1 MSTCP
6 TLMLTWV
13 IMDPPT
19 RLPITLPFQAPL
31 LMRPHLQGNILTINS
46 SSRTIMSVYHPS
58 EFDDLLLVNDI
69 LETIEEIDLSKEA
82 LDFDGDEYYGYASY
96 QVCSP
101 LFLLYDSSRTI
112 DPTRKIVFFVSLIC
126 TAVGISIWSPERS
139 PMSSV
144 PVRYFSFL
152 LFLFFR
158 SNGFPFPLPFLN
170 LLLDY
175 LQCISLS
182 FDTICQDLT
191 VMEAAIA
198 LNIAKTISWIPA
210 FRY

>member
-1 MSTCP
+1 
-6 TLMLTWV
+6 
-13 IMDPPT
+13 
-19 RLPITLPFQAPL
+19 
-31 LMRPHLQGNILTINS
+31 
-46 SSRTIMSVYHPS
+46 
-58 EFDDLLLVNDI
+58 
-69 LETIEEIDLSKEA
+69 
-82 LDFDGDEYYGYASY
+82 
-96 QVCSP
+96 
-101 LFLLYDSSRTI
+101 
-112 DPTRKIVFFVSLIC
+112 
-126 TAVGISIWSPERS
+126 
-139 PMSSV
+139 MSSV

-170 LLLDY
+170 LLLVY